1 MQISRERIFPTEGR
15 TSAKALGFNEQLGQS
30 GCNRLGFS
38 KGRREEDVI
47 IKGRGQGCIGLF
59 LNFYSI

>member
-1 MQISRERIFPTEGR
+1 MQISRERIFPTKGR

-38 KGRREEDVI
+38 KGRIEEDVI
-47 IKGRGQGCIGLF
+47 IKGRGKDA
-59 LNFYSI
+59 